1 MKFKLTISPST
12 IAKRLVLIVIVLTA
26 VSVAIQFGKYVY
38 NAPWARSDWAK
49 MFNLDREMNFPS
61 WYSTLMLA
69 FCALLLGAI
78 AAGKKTESDRFW
90 RYWKVLS
97 TIFWFL
103 AVDELFSIHEILIIP
118 DVAKALKLPWFL
130 HSMWVI
136 PAIVLVAIFL
146 QKYWKFTLHLPRRSR
161 FHFMLAAFLYIGGA
175 LGMEMV
181 GSYIAEWQ
189 GQQNLLYALV
199 ATTEEVIEMIGIIV
213 FIYGLLYYLGRWAK
227 HIDIKIIPLL
237 GGDWH

>member
-1 MKFKLTISPST
+1 
-12 IAKRLVLIVIVLTA
+12 
-26 VSVAIQFGKYVY
+26 
-38 NAPWARSDWAK
+38 
-49 MFNLDREMNFPS
+49 
-61 WYSTLMLA
+61 
-69 FCALLLGAI
+69 
-78 AAGKKTESDRFW
+78 
-90 RYWKVLS
+90 
-97 TIFWFL
+97 
-103 AVDELFSIHEILIIP
+103 
-118 DVAKALKLPWFL
+118 
-130 HSMWVI
+130 
-136 PAIVLVAIFL
+136 
-146 QKYWKFTLHLPRRSR
+146 
-161 FHFMLAAFLYIGGA
+161 MLAAFLYIGGA